1 MGREPRDSRRE
12 ALPHNF
18 YAAPVVCGL
27 LLLAVALVFG
37 QTVQHGFVNDDDDV
51 YVCNNSQ
58 VAKGLTAQGV
68 GWAFTT
74 SYGCMWGPLTWLSHM
89 LDCQLY
95 GLRPWGHHLTNIL
108 LHAATTIILFLVLRR
123 MTGDLWPSAFV
134 AALFAVHP
142 LHVESVAW
150 VAERKGLL
158 SGLFFVL
165 TIGAYV
171 GYVRHRFSLLR
182 YLAVVILFALGLL
195 AKPMLVT
202 LPFVLLL
209 LDYWPLGR
217 MVADTPRVPSAVG
230 AAGEQTAH
238 GVCLLRW
245 LVVEKIP
252 LLALTAASCVATPFT
267 QGEAVTRLDV
277 IRMSSRITNALFS
290 YVAYVGQFFCPVG
303 LAAFYPHPGSSLPI
317 WKALGALVLLVGV
330 SAAAVAWRRRCPCV
344 FVGWFWY
351 LGTLVPMIG
360 LVQVGW
366 HAMADRY
373 AYLTQIGLY
382 LALAWVAAQVA
393 ASWPYR
399 RWVYGVASALVVS
412 LLMGCA
418 WRQTTYW
425 RNSETLWTRT
435 LARTSRNWLAHYNL
449 GVALAG
455 RGQVDEAI
463 AHYRKALEIEPNSA
477 ATHSNLGMA
486 LAGRGQVDEAI
497 THYRKALEIQPNRA
511 EAHHNLGTIL
521 AGRGQVDE
529 AIAHYRKALEI
540 EPNSA
545 ATHNNLGMA
554 LDGEGKIAE
563 AVVQWREAVR
573 LQPKQ
578 IAFVNNLAWVLATCP
593 EVSVRDGA
601 GAVELAQR
609 AVQLSG
615 GREPAILDTLAAA
628 YAEAGRF
635 PEAVQTAR
643 NALELAT
650 RQNKQALVESLQAK
664 LPLYQAGTPFRQP
677 LSPSPTPQSKP

>member
-1 MGREPRDSRRE
+1 MSNP
-12 ALPHNF
+12 
-18 YAAPVVCGL
+18 
-27 LLLAVALVFG
+27 
-37 QTVQHGFVNDDDDV
+37 
-51 YVCNNSQ
+51 Q
-58 VAKGLTAQGV
+58 VAKGLTAQGI

-74 SYGCMWGPLTWLSHM
+74 SHASMWGPLTWLSHM

-95 GLRPWGHHLTNIL
+95 GLHSWGHHLTNIL

-158 SGLFFVL
+158 SGLFFVF

-182 YLAVVILFALGLL
+182 YLAVVVLFALGLL

-217 MVADTPRVPSAVG
+217 MVAGTRRVPSAVG
-230 AAGEQTAH
+230 PAAGEQTAH
-238 GVCLLRW
+238 GVCLLRR

-252 LLALTAASCVATPFT
+252 LFALAAAFCVAAPFT
-267 QGEAVTRLDV
+267 QGEAVTPLNAHTDV
-277 IRMSSRITNALFS
+277 FAHH
-290 YVAYVGQFFCPVG
+290 QCPGFLRG
-303 LAAFYPHPGSSLPI
+303 LRGPVLLSGWAGSVLSPPGKQPADLESP
-317 WKALGALVLLVGV
+317 GALALLVGV

-360 LVQVGW
+360 LVQIGG

-373 AYLTQIGLY
+373 TYVTQIGLY

-412 LLMGCA
+412 VLMGCA
-418 WRQTTYW
+418 WRQTSYW
-425 RNSETLWTRT
+425 RDSETLWTRT
-435 LARTSRNWLAHYNL
+435 LVCTSRNSLAHYNL

-463 AHYRKALEIEPNSA
+463 AHYQKAIKIDPGFAEAHNNFGMLLGHRGRFDEAI
-477 ATHSNLGMA
+477 THLQRALQIKPDLAEAQDNLGLA

-497 THYRKALEIQPNRA
+497 ACYRKALQIKPDFA
-511 EAHHNLGTIL
+511 EAHDNLGLAL

-529 AIAHYRKALEI
+529 AIACYRKALKIKPDYAE
-540 EPNSA
+540 A
-545 ATHNNLGMA
+545 HNNLGLA
-554 LDGEGKIAE
+554 LAGRGQVDEAIACYQQALEIKPDFVEAHNNVGVLLGQHGRFDE
-563 AVVQWREAVR
+563 AVTH
-573 LQPKQ
+573 LQQARRSSLTSPRPTTT
-578 IAFVNNLAWVLATCP
+578 LAT
-593 EVSVRDGA
+593 
-601 GAVELAQR
+601 L
-609 AVQLSG
+609 
-615 GREPAILDTLAAA
+615 
-628 YAEAGRF
+628 
-635 PEAVQTAR
+635 
-643 NALELAT
+643 
-650 RQNKQALVESLQAK
+650 
-664 LPLYQAGTPFRQP
+664 
-677 LSPSPTPQSKP
+677 